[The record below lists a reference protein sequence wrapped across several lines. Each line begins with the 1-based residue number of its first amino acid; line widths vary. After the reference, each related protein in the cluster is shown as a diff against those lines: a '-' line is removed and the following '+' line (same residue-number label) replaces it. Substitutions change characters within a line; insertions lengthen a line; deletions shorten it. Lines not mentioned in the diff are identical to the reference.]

1 MYIYTYTHPV
11 CSNVMHNV
19 SILYLEQ
26 VYIEKKNIPIFASA
40 SVSDEL
46 TEVFKVLNDDFL
58 VSETQQLIILTC

>member
-1 MYIYTYTHPV
+1 
-11 CSNVMHNV
+11 MHNV

-58 VSETQQLIILTC
+58 VSETQQLIIFTC